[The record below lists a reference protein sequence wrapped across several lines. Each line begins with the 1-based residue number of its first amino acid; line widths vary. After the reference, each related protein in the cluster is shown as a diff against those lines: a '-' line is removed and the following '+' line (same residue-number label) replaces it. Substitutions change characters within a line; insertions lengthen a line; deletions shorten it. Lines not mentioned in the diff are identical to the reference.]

1 MILDFLQNSMKEYI
15 ILTQHTN
22 TLKAF
27 LLQQKIEIESI
38 TQEYLKETKVLT
50 VDTLEQ
56 YRKKMLS
63 VI

>member
-1 MILDFLQNSMKEYI
+1 MKEYI

-38 TQEYLKETKVLT
+38 TQEYLKEAKVLT